1 MCMIFFVML
10 LKPIAWFF
18 AFGSGTRSDLNGM
31 LLRAAGITVLLTLA
45 DKVSV
50 ASNLAFP
57 AILLT
62 LVLYALMSF
71 TLLPIAWKLKNPT
84 LSLLLNLF
92 GMLGA
97 FAGVNFTM
105 DFLRGLL
112 PFMNR

>member
-1 MCMIFFVML
+1 MIFFVMI
-10 LKPIAWFF
+10 LKPVAWFF
-18 AFGSGTRSDLNGM
+18 AFRSGIRSDLKGI
-31 LLRAAGITVLLTLA
+31 LLRAAGITVFLTLV

-62 LVLYALMSF
+62 LLLYALMSF
-71 TLLPIAWKLKNPT
+71 ILMPVAWKFRN
-84 LSLLLNLF
+84 SAVSVACNVM
-92 GMLGA
+92 GILGA

-112 PFMNR
+112 PVMQR